1 MKKQQMIPLANIPNI
16 GKLADYLED
25 TLEKSGGILNFLLDA
40 KAREEGIPDD
50 ERLSP
55 DTFGSERVFL
65 DFFINED
72 MEDDFPLIARD
83 FLLHEY
89 NNLTDHEDVEY
100 LDIERGCD
108 WPERVFNRFVLNFM
122 MNAVNS
128 GSDYAKALFRNLYK
142 TYYKK
147 EYNSLK
153 KFNTLSASEL
163 LSLAKP
169 DEINCSYFTNLA
181 RILFIAKISGIR
193 ISRDCNYIYECLNE
207 MSRQM
212 DAWGCFDF
220 DEATGESYKECR
232 QEIEEK
238 YDINKLYELD
248 ARASRF
254 LGNSLQWAGYSPE
267 YVEVCDDEEDGLI
280 ERLGL
285 ALSIFKKTFPGKEYT
300 EEDIV
305 LYGTILHTAR
315 ALTCNASWLVSQLGI
330 IAYGEK
336 YTDFYDHF
344 PSQFRPVDG
353 AMQSSGAGN
362 KEKEEKKPKLPEEPK
377 YREETLVAELDALRR
392 KVHKLENDNDNL
404 RTDIADS
411 KKHIEDNREMKD
423 QLDAAIRELAA
434 LRSYVYNLTEE
445 EQPESKVSLEEMTE
459 SIGKLRVVIIGG
471 HTNWVNKLKN
481 RFPDWVF
488 VSPDASG
495 TPDVD
500 IVDKADHVYFF
511 SETISHSAYFRFLNV
526 IRERKVDFGYIHGV
540 NIDKNTRQI
549 YKELVERSK

>member
-1 MKKQQMIPLANIPNI
+1 MKKQMIPLANISNVD
-16 GKLADYLED
+16 KLGDFLEE
-25 TLEKSGGILNFLLDA
+25 TLERSGGILNLLLDA

-55 DTFGSERVFL
+55 DTFGCELVFL
-65 DFFINED
+65 DFFINDE

-89 NNLTDHEDVEY
+89 NNLNDHEDIEY

-108 WPERVFNRFVLNFM
+108 WPERVFNRFVLNLM

-128 GSDYAKALFRNLYK
+128 GSEYAKALFRNLYK
-142 TYYKK
+142 TYYRK

-153 KFNTLSASEL
+153 KFNTISASEL

-169 DEINCSYFTNLA
+169 DENNLSYFSNLA
-181 RILFIAKISGIR
+181 RILFIAKISEIR
-193 ISRDCNYIYECLNE
+193 INRDCNYIYECLNE

-212 DAWGCFDF
+212 DAWGEYSFN
-220 DEATGESYKECR
+220 EATGDSYKKCR

-238 YDINKLYELD
+238 YDVNKLYELD
-248 ARASRF
+248 AKASKF
-254 LGNSLQWAGYSPE
+254 LGNSLKWAGYSPE
-267 YVEVCDDEEDGLI
+267 YADICDDNETGLI

-300 EEDIV
+300 KEDIV

-315 ALTCNASWLVSQLGI
+315 ALACNADWLAEQVGI

-336 YTDFYDHF
+336 YTDFYDNF
-344 PSQFRPVDG
+344 PSQFRPVDI
-353 AMQSSGAGN
+353 ATQSPSAGN
-362 KEKEEKKPKLPEEPK
+362 KEKKEIKQKLPDKPQYK
-377 YREETLVAELDALRR
+377 EETLIAELDELRR
-392 KVHKLENDNDNL
+392 KIHKLESDNANL
-404 RTDIADS
+404 REVITDR
-411 KKHIEDNREMKD
+411 KKQIEDNREMKD
-423 QLDAAIRELAA
+423 QLDAANRELAA

-445 EQPESKVSLEEMTE
+445 EQPESKVSLEDMIEAV
-459 SIGKLRVVIIGG
+459 GKLRIVIIGG
-471 HTNWVNKLKN
+471 HSNWVSKIKN
-481 RFPDWVF
+481 QFPNWICIR
-488 VSPDASG
+488 PEASG

-511 SETISHSAYFRFLNV
+511 TDTISHSAYFRFMNV
-526 IRERKVDFGYIHGV
+526 VRERKIGFGYIHGV
-540 NIDKNTRQI
+540 NIEKNIRQI
-549 YKELVERSK
+549 YKELV